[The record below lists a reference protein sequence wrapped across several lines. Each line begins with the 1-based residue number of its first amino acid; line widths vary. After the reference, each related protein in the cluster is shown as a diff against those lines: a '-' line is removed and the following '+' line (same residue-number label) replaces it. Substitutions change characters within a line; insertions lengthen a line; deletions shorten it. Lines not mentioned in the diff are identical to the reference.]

1 MTVDDKVG
9 QFLKQ
14 NRGKGFCDACIA
26 KHVKRPDGQS
36 INRFQAG
43 NATRPLRSSSDF
55 KQEHGVCSECG
66 KELKKITLAT

>member
-9 QFLKQ
+9 EFLKQ
-14 NRGKGFCDACIA
+14 NRGRGFCDGCIA
-26 KHVKRPDGQS
+26 AKIKRPDGNS

-55 KQEHGVCSECG
+55 KQQHGVCSECR
-66 KELKKITLAT
+66 KELKKVTLAI